1 MDLFEENGKNKDVMT
16 ASWLRRQ
23 QSHISF
29 IGFQIYQ
36 RRSDLFRSYRLAH
49 GSGAEEKGTLVIT
62 DEGGRDICRWLPLFC
77 SSKSQ
82 VLLCYPPPPLG
93 YSLAWGAALPSASS
107 QHPSQLL
114 CLSELPPL
122 CFRGTANTKKGLA
135 GLTQGQFFTL
145 YIFETTTI

>member
-1 MDLFEENGKNKDVMT
+1 MDLLEENGKNKDV

-29 IGFQIYQ
+29 IGFQIYP
-36 RRSDLFRSYRLAH
+36 RRSDLSRSYRRAH
-49 GSGAEEKGTLVIT
+49 GSGAVEKGTLVIT
-62 DEGGRDICRWLPLFC
+62 DEGGRGICRWLPLLV

-82 VLLCYPPPPLG
+82 ILLCYPPLG

-122 CFRGTANTKKGLA
+122 CFRGTANTKKMISRTPSAVFLS
-135 GLTQGQFFTL
+135 L
-145 YIFETTTI
+145 YIFETTTIEQSA